1 MQTLQYFLTHSGT
14 NLLLSGAIFHNNPLL
29 SNPMVGLM
37 VGVLF
42 TVLVQSSST
51 CTSVIVSMVASGVIS
66 VQHAVPMVM
75 GANIGTSLTNTIVS
89 FTQTD
94 M

>member
-1 MQTLQYFLTHSGT
+1 
-14 NLLLSGAIFHNNPLL
+14 
-29 SNPMVGLM
+29 MVGLM

-89 FTQTD
+89 FTQMQNRD
-94 M
+94 EFRRYKQPWRDHCVLANRLQ

>member
-1 MQTLQYFLTHSGT
+1 MFIVGS
-14 NLLLSGAIFHNNPLL
+14 IFHDNVLI

-51 CTSVIVSMVASGVIS
+51 CSSVIVSMVASGGREADTIDIS
-66 VQHAVPMVM
+66 VDYMTTFQ
-75 GANIGTSLTNTIVS
+75 
-89 FTQTD
+89 F
-94 M
+94 

>member
-1 MQTLQYFLTHSGT
+1 M
-14 NLLLSGAIFHNNPLL
+14 LLSGAIFHNSPLL

-51 CTSVIVSMVASGVIS
+51 CTSVIVSMVSSGVIS

-89 FTQTD
+89 FTQAD